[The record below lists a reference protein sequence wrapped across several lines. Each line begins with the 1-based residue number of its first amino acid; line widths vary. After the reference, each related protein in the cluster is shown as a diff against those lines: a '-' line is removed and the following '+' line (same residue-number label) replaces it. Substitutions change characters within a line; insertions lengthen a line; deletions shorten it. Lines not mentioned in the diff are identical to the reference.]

1 MPDTETDTDTETET
15 DTDKLAQNSMGIC
28 VKCLSL
34 CCVNISTQFCT
45 THFWIGPGV
54 WRCEHTI
61 RVERGTD
68 RACPTCYTSH
78 RYGTFTVVETKTDNY
93 KEACQRL
100 YSSL

>member
-1 MPDTETDTDTETET
+1 MPDTETETETEI

-34 CCVNISTQFCT
+34 CCVNISAQFCT
-45 THFWIGPGV
+45 THFWIVG
-54 WRCEHTI
+54 RCEHTI

-78 RYGTFTVVETKTDNY
+78 RYGTFTLVKTKTANY
-93 KEACQRL
+93 IEACQRL